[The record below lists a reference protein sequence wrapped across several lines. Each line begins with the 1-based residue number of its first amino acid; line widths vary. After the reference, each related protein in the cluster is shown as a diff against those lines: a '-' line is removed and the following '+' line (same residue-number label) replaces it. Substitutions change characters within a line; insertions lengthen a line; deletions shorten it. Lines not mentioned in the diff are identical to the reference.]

1 MDKIKDNMLLGVVI
15 GVLVPVVSY
24 TILFI
29 FLEYTLDENPLR
41 ESTMQV
47 IALFVNFPLFRTV
60 LTKYKKDRLGRGM
73 LLSTFVLAIWYIVH
87 HNMLA
92 F

>member
-24 TILFI
+24 TILLF

-60 LTKYKKDRLGRGM
+60 LTKFKKDRLGRGM

>member
-1 MDKIKDNMLLGVVI
+1 MDKIKDNMLLGVAI

-24 TILFI
+24 TILLI

>member
-1 MDKIKDNMLLGVVI
+1 MDKLKDHMLLGVFI
-15 GVLVPVVSY
+15 GAVVPIISY
-24 TILFI
+24 AILLI
-29 FLEYTLDENPLR
+29 LLEHVLDENPLR

-47 IALFVNFPLFRTV
+47 IALFVNFPLFRTM
-60 LTKYKKDRLGRGM
+60 LTKYKKDKLGRGM

-87 HNMLA
+87 HNMLQ

>member
-1 MDKIKDNMLLGVVI
+1 MDKIKDNMLLGVAI